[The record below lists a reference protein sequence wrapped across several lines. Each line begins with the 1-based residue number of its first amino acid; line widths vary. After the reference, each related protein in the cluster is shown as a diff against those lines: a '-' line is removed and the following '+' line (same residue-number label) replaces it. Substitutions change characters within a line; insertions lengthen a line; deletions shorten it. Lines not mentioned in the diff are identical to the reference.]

1 MKEKGLIEDEYS
13 TDPLETIIEDSI
25 NKLENEI
32 STLTKNNSKMKE
44 QNQKIEEEI
53 MKYAKD
59 KYQNKNLPIYEI
71 IGQILSEQNSQI
83 QELNKKIVDNLD
95 NNQEET
101 IAKSIQTFFE
111 SQYQQ
116 TSNELNS
123 IKIEN
128 ADLKR
133 TFKEIETIKQR
144 LIEEKSDN
152 NYNNEESAS
161 MIIQKSLMEKDHQI
175 ELMQTKINEIE
186 ELKNQNDDLKKEI
199 ISKNQ
204 QIEQLLRKNNQLLID
219 IQEGL
224 QKPLIE
230 NINNKI
236 SENKLKDEQ
245 EILIRRHIQMIE
257 EVNQN
262 KKQRMKIIQQE
273 ENEIYD
279 E

>member
-1 MKEKGLIEDEYS
+1 
-13 TDPLETIIEDSI
+13 
-25 NKLENEI
+25 
-32 STLTKNNSKMKE
+32 
-44 QNQKIEEEI
+44 
-53 MKYAKD
+53 
-59 KYQNKNLPIYEI
+59 
-71 IGQILSEQNSQI
+71 
-83 QELNKKIVDNLD
+83 
-95 NNQEET
+95 
-101 IAKSIQTFFE
+101 
-111 SQYQQ
+111 
-116 TSNELNS
+116 
-123 IKIEN
+123 
-128 ADLKR
+128 
-133 TFKEIETIKQR
+133 
-144 LIEEKSDN
+144 
-152 NYNNEESAS
+152 
-161 MIIQKSLMEKDHQI
+161 
-175 ELMQTKINEIE
+175 MQTKINEIE